1 MPVFLDR
8 GTLNPR
14 LFVTNSRE
22 REAQPVT
29 FEKASRDCIEVG
41 LINNMPD
48 LALEQTERQVL
59 KLLDA
64 AAGDLLVRLKLFA
77 MRDLPR
83 GELGRKHLKR
93 LHYHEV
99 DELSYSELDALII
112 TGAKPRAADLKL
124 EPYWHTLTQVFDW
137 ANH

>member
-8 GTLNPR
+8 GKLKPR
-14 LFVTNSRE
+14 LFVTADQPSGAQVPV
-22 REAQPVT
+22 EAI
-29 FEKASRDCIEVG
+29 SDNCIEIA

-64 AAGDLLVRLKLFA
+64 AAGNLVIRLKLFA
-77 MRDLPR
+77 IRDLPR

-99 DELSYSELDALII
+99 DELSHSELDALII
-112 TGAKPRAADLKL
+112 TG
-124 EPYWHTLTQVFDW
+124 
-137 ANH
+137 